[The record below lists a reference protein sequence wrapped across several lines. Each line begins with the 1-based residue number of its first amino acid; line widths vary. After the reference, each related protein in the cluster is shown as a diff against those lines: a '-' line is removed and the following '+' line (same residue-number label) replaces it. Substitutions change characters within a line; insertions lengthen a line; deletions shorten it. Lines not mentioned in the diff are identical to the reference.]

1 MCQWALFVQQI
12 GIAACREQSCV
23 RPLISTS
30 TPTLWHVHQNC
41 AFDSMET
48 ATREELSP
56 YVETDASI
64 SCSQSM
70 FCLQDSK
77 GRGSRV
83 SFLWDSCRTSCP
95 NIGRFLMLCTAIFV
109 FYLRTNVFWETL
121 CHSRERTNT
130 GVIWLCCVRKRKRT
144 KWKCTR
150 KKQTIRYFYFNFLN
164 LP

>member
-1 MCQWALFVQQI
+1 MGHCPPKTMNSPSPSNSPRSLAPQSKVGTWQNNKKRFYPKASDLRRAKTPLPVMNHSSGTWASNQGMPPMCQWALFVQQI

-83 SFLWDSCRTSCP
+83 SFL
-95 NIGRFLMLCTAIFV
+95 
-109 FYLRTNVFWETL
+109 
-121 CHSRERTNT
+121 
-130 GVIWLCCVRKRKRT
+130 
-144 KWKCTR
+144 
-150 KKQTIRYFYFNFLN
+150 
-164 LP
+164 